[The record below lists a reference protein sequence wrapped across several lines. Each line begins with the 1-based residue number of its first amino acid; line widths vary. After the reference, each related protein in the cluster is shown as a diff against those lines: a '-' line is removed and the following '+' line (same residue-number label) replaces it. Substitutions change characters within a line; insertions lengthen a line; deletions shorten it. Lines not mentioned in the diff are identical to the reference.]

1 MIAVIQTA
9 LVVTAIAC
17 LVMLTLLPPQ
27 RGAVGPAQAI
37 PSDGAAY
44 FKELAKIGKPISL
57 NQETQMIKQH
67 QATTTSSTTTT
78 FRVVAAPTTTSP
90 PAVAQAT
97 GGNCDLVNQF
107 TDWPTDIAG
116 AVCMAES
123 KGNPNALNM
132 NDNHGKCRGSYGL
145 MQNACFWF
153 PFFGYP
159 LTFDPQINIEV
170 AHKIWQ
176 RQGGFG
182 AWTTYA
188 HGTYKEYL

>member
-67 QATTTSSTTTT
+67 QATTTIATTTT
-78 FRVVAAPTTTSP
+78 FRAVAVKPGRSTP
-90 PAVAQAT
+90 PAEQPNYELGTIEA
-97 GGNCDLVNQF
+97 L
-107 TDWPTDIAG
+107 IAAAFPENPSLWISIARCESGLNTSAHNAEG
-116 AVCMAES
+116 AS
-123 KGNPNALNM
+123 
-132 NDNHGKCRGSYGL
+132 GL
-145 MQNACFWF
+145 FQVMT
-153 PFFGYP
+153 P
-159 LTFDPQINIEV
+159 LHNSMLQPGETMFDPQVNIRI
-170 AHKIWQ
+170 A
-176 RQGGFG
+176 RSLSRNGTSTA
-182 AWTTYA
+182 AWVSSK
-188 HGTYKEYL
+188 GCWS